1 MDRKLTEDE
10 VLEVSRLH
18 ADGCTK
24 SAEVRDSDSIKD
36 ELRQHQ
42 ILKLANDVR
51 SHVDKIRQLNGHLD
65 ESLDHVK
72 AILEKSRN
80 IRLDRCDYL
89 SLYRILE
96 AKCAEVDRLKSDID
110 AMNND
115 RQNDP

>member
-10 VLEVSRLH
+10 VLEASRLH

-24 SAEVRDSDSIKD
+24 SAEGLDDDS
-36 ELRQHQ
+36 LQQYQ

-89 SLYRILE
+89 SLYRMLE